1 MMYCIQIH
9 QFTIHTVFNTLP
21 LKMNGIFTNPN
32 YTQYSAGSYFTFETD
47 PNLITYYDCG
57 PRTNN
62 IAFHFAVELMHCPF
76 IYSRRLFTV
85 TLVCYVL
92 LKLGFVL
99 RHVLMNKLSA
109 RTILYELVC
118 SMNLKPQ
125 FGQYARP
132 ALYQLDQYA
141 ARPWYG
147 MFWPGVNLYED
158 GGTSFIS
165 AARFLSPPHS
175 YNHEYAQYS
184 VAQNVM
190 AKRYTEGK
198 ITSIN
203 QH

>member
-1 MMYCIQIH
+1 MLCIGWPELEGWVSPIFNILCTRHIAQCRGWSTMEGQVSPIFMVAGRLTSKIIFYKGLPWTQTHTVYIQYWEGPIDKYMMYCIQIH

-47 PNLITYYDCG
+47 QNLITYYDCG

-99 RHVLMNKLSA
+99 RHVLMNKVSA

-118 SMNLKPQ
+118 SVHLK
-125 FGQYARP
+125 A
-132 ALYQLDQYA
+132 
-141 ARPWYG
+141 
-147 MFWPGVNLYED
+147 
-158 GGTSFIS
+158 
-165 AARFLSPPHS
+165 
-175 YNHEYAQYS
+175 
-184 VAQNVM
+184 
-190 AKRYTEGK
+190 
-198 ITSIN
+198 
-203 QH
+203 